1 MVDAVEDNTLNKGNT
16 QDDVKDM
23 LKDVEDID
31 DLKEMLIEY
40 FELDENIGG

>member
-1 MVDAVEDNTLNKGNT
+1 VVDAVEDNTLNKGNT